1 MYVFQQR
8 RKYVLHRLYLYSMYS
23 KQAIYIISENDDLK
37 GNVLLH
43 LQIVFSGQVISKL
56 IKDFSE
62 DIHILLRV
70 FRYPIICSIRFYIP
84 LDIHAICS
92 VLSKL
97 CEIIGIYQ
105 KNNF

>member
-62 DIHILLRV
+62 DIHISLRV
-70 FRYPIICSIRFYIP
+70 MFNTILHSKGHTCYM
-84 LDIHAICS
+84 
-92 VLSKL
+92 LSF
-97 CEIIGIYQ
+97 I
-105 KNNF
+105 

>member
-70 FRYPIICSIRFYIP
+70 MFNTILHSIRHTCYM
-84 LDIHAICS
+84 
-92 VLSKL
+92 LSF
-97 CEIIGIYQ
+97 I
-105 KNNF
+105 

>member
-62 DIHILLRV
+62 DIHISL
-70 FRYPIICSIRFYIP
+70 IRFYIP
-84 LDIHAICS
+84 KDIHAICS

-105 KNNF
+105 KK

>member
-70 FRYPIICSIRFYIP
+70 TILHSIRHTCYM
-84 LDIHAICS
+84 
-92 VLSKL
+92 LSF
-97 CEIIGIYQ
+97 I
-105 KNNF
+105 

>member
-56 IKDFSE
+56 IKDFTE

-70 FRYPIICSIRFYIP
+70 SIRFYIP
-84 LDIHAICS
+84 LDIYAICS

>member
-37 GNVLLH
+37 GIVLLH

-56 IKDFSE
+56 IKDSE
-62 DIHILLRV
+62 LNIHI
-70 FRYPIICSIRFYIP
+70 PIE
-84 LDIHAICS
+84 
-92 VLSKL
+92 LSDPHEKSTREVKKSN
-97 CEIIGIYQ
+97 EII
-105 KNNF
+105 

>member
-56 IKDFSE
+56 IKDFSK
-62 DIHILLRV
+62 DIHI
-70 FRYPIICSIRFYIP
+70 IRFYIP

-97 CEIIGIYQ
+97 CEFIGIYQ